1 MRVVVCV
8 KHVPDIQSARSFRP
22 DGLLARGGEDDTLN
36 ELDEDALEAG
46 LRLVEAHPPAGGA
59 PPHDVTVL
67 TVGPA
72 AAVDALRRG
81 LAMGATTA
89 VHVAD
94 EAVAGSDALA
104 TARVLAAAVRH
115 LHAQEPVDVVVAGM
129 AGLDG
134 LTSLVPAAL
143 AAELDWPQLTLVDR
157 VDVADGPDGRTVSV
171 RRETS
176 ADVEELTAPAPVVL
190 SVTDQAFRARFPA
203 FKGILAA
210 RKAPVTVL
218 DLAALGV
225 DGASVGLDGSTTRVL
240 EAAPRPQRPGRVVV
254 TDTADTDAV
263 VRDLADYLA
272 AKGFA

>member
-8 KHVPDIQSARSFRP
+8 KHVPDIQSARAFRP
-22 DGLLARGGEDDTLN
+22 DGLLDRGRDNSLN
-36 ELDEDALEAG
+36 ELDEDALEAA
-46 LRLVEAHPPAGGA
+46 LRLVEAHPVAEGEPA
-59 PPHDVTVL
+59 HDVTVL

-72 AAVDALRRG
+72 QAVEAVRRG
-81 LAMGATTA
+81 IAMGATTA
-89 VHVAD
+89 VHVLD
-94 EAVAGSDALA
+94 DAVAGSDAVA

-115 LHAQEPVDVVVAGM
+115 LHAQRPVDVVLAGM

-143 AAELDWPQLTLVDR
+143 AALLDWPQLTLADRIEVDPAAR
-157 VDVADGPDGRTVSV
+157 SVVV

-176 ADVEELTAPAPVVL
+176 TDVEELAAGLPAVL

-203 FKGILAA
+203 FTGILAA

-225 DGASVGLDGSTTRVL
+225 DPAEVGAAGSRTRIVEAVPRPERPDRVLVTDDGS
-240 EAAPRPQRPGRVVV
+240 AAL
-254 TDTADTDAV
+254 A
-263 VRDLADYLA
+263 LADYLA
-272 AKGFA
+272 QKGFA

>member
-8 KHVPDIQSARSFRP
+8 KHVPDIQSARAFGA
-22 DGLLARGGEDDTLN
+22 DGLLVRGGDDDTLN

-46 LRLVEAHPPAGGA
+46 LRTVEAHPVGEGEPA
-59 PPHDVTVL
+59 HDVTVL

-72 AAVDALRRG
+72 PAVEALRRG
-81 LAMGATTA
+81 IAMGATTA
-89 VHVAD
+89 VHVTDPAL
-94 EAVAGSDALA
+94 AGSDALA

-115 LHAQEPVDVVVAGM
+115 LDAERPVDLVVLGM

-143 AAELDWPQLTLVDR
+143 AAELDWVQLTLADRIEVDP
-157 VDVADGPDGRTVSV
+157 AARTLRV

-176 ADVEELTAPAPVVL
+176 TVVEELQADLPAVV

-218 DLAALGV
+218 SVADLGLDPAT
-225 DGASVGLDGSTTRVL
+225 VGLDGSTTRVVD
-240 EAAPRPQRPGRVVV
+240 AAPRPERSGSTVVNGGAE
-254 TDTADTDAV
+254 TAAA
-263 VRDLADYLA
+263 LAEFLSQ
-272 AKGFA
+272 KGFA

>member
-8 KHVPDIQSARSFRP
+8 KHVPDIQSARSFRE
-22 DGLLARGGEDDTLN
+22 DGLLARGGSDDTLN

-46 LRLVEAHPPAGGA
+46 LRLVEAHPAAEGEPA
-59 PPHDVTVL
+59 HDVTVL
-67 TVGPA
+67 TLGPA
-72 AAVDALRRG
+72 HAVEALRRG

-89 VHVAD
+89 VHVLD
-94 EAVAGSDALA
+94 DAVAGSDAIA

-115 LHAQEPVDVVVAGM
+115 LHAERPVDAVVAGM

-143 AAELDWPQLTLVDR
+143 AAHLDWPQLTLADR
-157 VDVADGPDGRTVSV
+157 VEVDPAAGTATV

-176 ADVEELTAPAPVVL
+176 RDAEELRAPLPVVL

-218 DLAALGV
+218 SLADLGV
-225 DGASVGLDGSTTRVL
+225 DPSAAGLDGSATRVV
-240 EAAPRPQRPGRVVV
+240 EARPRPERPDRVVV
-254 TDTADTDAV
+254 TAEDPGATAAA
-263 VRDLADYLA
+263 LADYLSQ
-272 AKGFA
+272 KGFA